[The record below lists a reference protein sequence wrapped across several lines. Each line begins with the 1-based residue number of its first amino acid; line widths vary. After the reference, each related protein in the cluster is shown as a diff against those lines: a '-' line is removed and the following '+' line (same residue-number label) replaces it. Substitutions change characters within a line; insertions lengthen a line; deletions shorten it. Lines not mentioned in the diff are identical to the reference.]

1 MLKNTCNTQNH
12 IFGSI
17 SYCFK
22 LKIHTHSPI
31 LRRLS
36 LITLYCKLFYHA
48 LLELVEISEI
58 TGSTLSLLRS
68 RRQGQGLG
76 NLHDFTQLES
86 QSEFNSLRTPPP
98 HPGLIPLS
106 QGAQSLDG
114 RTGEQHVKLSMEDT
128 QAGTGRAK
136 DTLDTALFQQR
147 AVKEQT
153 RVLGS
158 PKNLREA
165 AGVGRG

>member
-1 MLKNTCNTQNH
+1 MLKNICNTHNH

-36 LITLYCKLFYHA
+36 LITLYCKLFYHP

-58 TGSTLSLLRS
+58 TSSTLSTLSLLRS

-76 NLHDFTQLES
+76 NPRNFTQLES
-86 QSEFNSLRTPPP
+86 QSELNSLRTPPSP
-98 HPGLIPLS
+98 PRAHSTLPGLSVIEWKDW
-106 QGAQSLDG
+106 GVACK
-114 RTGEQHVKLSMEDT
+114 RSMEDT

-136 DTLDTALFQQR
+136 DTLDTLLCSSREQSKNRQEYWGAQR
-147 AVKEQT
+147 T
-153 RVLGS
+153 
-158 PKNLREA
+158 
-165 AGVGRG
+165 